1 MLVVDASVSMA
12 WCFEDEATQAT
23 DALLD
28 RVAVEG
34 AVVPQ
39 LWGLEVCNV
48 LLVAQRKGRISEAQ
62 SARFLALLH
71 QLPIRTDPSGTALA
85 EVLALGSRHGL
96 TAYDAAYLALAERH
110 AAALATLDADLREAA
125 TAAGVELA

>member
-1 MLVVDASVSMA
+1 MLVVDASVTMA
-12 WCFEDEATQAT
+12 WCFEDEATRAT

-28 RVAVEG
+28 RVATEG

-48 LLVAQRKGRISEAQ
+48 LLVAQRKGRITEAQ

-71 QLPIRTDPSGTALA
+71 QLPMISDPAGTPLPELLA
-85 EVLALGSRHGL
+85 VAARHGL
-96 TAYDAAYLALAERH
+96 TAYDAAYLALAERN
-110 AAALATLDADLREAA
+110 AAALATLDADLRDAA